1 MYLRAQARNTC
12 MQQHFGYIFQTLFQH
27 EVFKVCSFTAT
38 RYINHVFARYSGS
51 SPSRRREAPCEGTN
65 SPRLFTPG
73 ETKALAESKVH
84 QISRAWVTN
93 DGWSSSLI
101 SKIWRTV
108 MNSGHWL
115 VQFKVCIITTGT
127 TTSRQRN
134 SKHFLIWW
142 LINFLQIYFIFAR
155 IFERFCKFQRLSQKE
170 TAKESA
176 KRREPTL
183 TKVSLF

>member
-1 MYLRAQARNTC
+1 MSTRKAK
-12 MQQHFGYIFQTLFQH
+12 TL
-27 EVFKVCSFTAT
+27 
-38 RYINHVFARYSGS
+38 

-65 SPRLFTPG
+65 PPLLFTPG

-115 VQFKVCIITTGT
+115 VQFKVCIITTAW
-127 TTSRQRN
+127 RQRN
-134 SKHFLIWW
+134 SKHLLIWW

-155 IFERFCKFQRLSQKE
+155 IFARFCKIQKLSPKE
-170 TAKESA
+170 TAKKSA

>member
-1 MYLRAQARNTC
+1 MVHAWTQATYGTGNAVRVVLFDYKKAFDLIDHKIFVTKIIQLPMPTFIKRWVIDFLMNR
-12 MQQHFGYIFQTLFQH
+12 QQRVKLQETVCLNGLTFLPVSLKEPNWNLGY
-27 EVFKVCSFTAT
+27 
-38 RYINHVFARYSGS
+38 S

-108 MNSGHWL
+108 MNSGH
-115 VQFKVCIITTGT
+115 
-127 TTSRQRN
+127 
-134 SKHFLIWW
+134 
-142 LINFLQIYFIFAR
+142 
-155 IFERFCKFQRLSQKE
+155 
-170 TAKESA
+170 
-176 KRREPTL
+176 
-183 TKVSLF
+183 

>member
-1 MYLRAQARNTC
+1 MPGRNE
-12 MQQHFGYIFQTLFQH
+12 ISLFPKKNIMKI
-27 EVFKVCSFTAT
+27 VIRIVIAL
-38 RYINHVFARYSGS
+38 

-108 MNSGHWL
+108 MNSGH
-115 VQFKVCIITTGT
+115 
-127 TTSRQRN
+127 
-134 SKHFLIWW
+134 
-142 LINFLQIYFIFAR
+142 
-155 IFERFCKFQRLSQKE
+155 
-170 TAKESA
+170 
-176 KRREPTL
+176 
-183 TKVSLF
+183 